1 MALDYHDEHD
11 QILNPAKCA
20 KCGGGISLNIKPVD
34 DTVWDEHDL
43 PAKGDKFNP
52 AIYRWSHSAMREG
65 SGGVPLPPGRVERAK
80 ARLADFSHPITPHDG
95 RTMEQESTSM
105 TNAQDPVRSRARGI
119 RRSNKIRE
127 DAEFDMLTR
136 NSGMMSKQEQ
146 AQSDA
151 ERKELLTNGFLQRDA
166 RGTSLD
172 NLNKKQFGT
181 TPKE

>member
-1 MALDYHDEHD
+1 
-11 QILNPAKCA
+11 
-20 KCGGGISLNIKPVD
+20 
-34 DTVWDEHDL
+34 
-43 PAKGDKFNP
+43 
-52 AIYRWSHSAMREG
+52 
-65 SGGVPLPPGRVERAK
+65 
-80 ARLADFSHPITPHDG
+80 
-95 RTMEQESTSM
+95 M

-119 RRSNKIRE
+119 RRSNKISE

-146 AQSDA
+146 ARSDA